1 VHDHGAM
8 GIICSL
14 DCYNITIE
22 GNEVYNSAGSG
33 IMFSRN
39 MSDSIARNN
48 DVHDEEKC
56 IFLSQSLN
64 NEVYNNKIRNCE
76 SQGIYIFHNSIENK
90 VYNNTLLNATE
101 GIEESDDS
109 LGSNAIS
116 NNKIEQVG

>member
-1 VHDHGAM
+1 M

-22 GNEVYNSAGSG
+22 GNEVYNNAGSG

-48 DVHDEEKC
+48 DVHDEVKC
-56 IFLSQSLN
+56 IFLSQSHN

-90 VYNNTLLNATE
+90 VL
-101 GIEESDDS
+101 
-109 LGSNAIS
+109 
-116 NNKIEQVG
+116 